1 MDFEYIQQFHLNPPT
16 FALKRTKYM
25 EDKYQAS
32 KRKCENYEEDLYSR
46 LFPNPESI
54 WCILPNEYPYHFK
67 DMTRHYLIWYKGD
80 LGFDYFKNALDQ
92 IEAVYFE
99 NIPSNKSIK
108 SINHIH
114 LFLR

>member
-46 LFPNPESI
+46 LFPNSECD

-67 DMTRHYLIWYKGD
+67 DKTRHYLIWYKGE
-80 LGFDYFKNALDQ
+80 LEFNYFKNALDQ
-92 IEAVYFE
+92 IGAVYFE
-99 NIPSNKSIK
+99 NFPSNKSIK
-108 SINHIH
+108 SIKHIH
-114 LFLR
+114 VFLK